1 MEYTWEEPLCLVEN
15 SGERGLEIN
24 PDTLARLSRVKVP
37 VSVVAI
43 VGLYRTGKSLFNEL
57 VGWQS
62 ERLVLVNKNILW
74 RLSCCNSRTQVV
86 KLLYKR
92 TYVTLS
98 IFDVGFQ
105 SGVHNSIQNQRY
117 LGLV

>member
-43 VGLYRTGKSLFNEL
+43 VGLYRTGKSYLMN
-57 VGWQS
+57 
-62 ERLVLVNKNILW
+62 
-74 RLSCCNSRTQVV
+74 
-86 KLLYKR
+86 LLAGSQK
-92 TYVTLS
+92 
-98 IFDVGFQ
+98 G
-105 SGVHNSIQNQRY
+105 
-117 LGLV
+117 